1 MMNRSHVSQN
11 NNRNSKSSFNL
22 QLLYPWLMIA
32 TIVDPMEWDKEK
44 MHLLFIYKENE
55 SSGVILSCDY
65 QGLSMA

>member
-32 TIVDPMEWDKEK
+32 TIVDPMERDKEK
-44 MHLLFIYKENE
+44 MHLLFIYKEMKAQVLFFH
-55 SSGVILSCDY
+55 VIIKV
-65 QGLSMA
+65 SMA